1 LASLQLQNRD
11 LQKLANELFNR
22 LNDADTALSEQR
34 HMNKVLG
41 KQVMNL
47 QERIDVLTKLDEDLD
62 DLEDD

>member
-1 LASLQLQNRD
+1 MASLQLQNRD

>member
-1 LASLQLQNRD
+1 MFISSLFIY
-11 LQKLANELFNR
+11 LFM
-22 LNDADTALSEQR
+22 LFV
-34 HMNKVLG
+34 KVLG